1 MSGACGVIVQGLL
14 IPLLIPEHL
23 NDERATLIGLA
34 LSGIQLLGYGF
45 CATLNHF
52 FIVLVVLSPGIAIT
66 PILVAVIIVI
76 MIVEV
81 VEVVVVVVV
90 V

>member
-1 MSGACGVIVQGLL
+1 VQGLL
-14 IPLLIPEHL
+14 IPLLIPQYL

-52 FIVLVVLSPGIAIT
+52 FIVLVVLSPGVVKYALLL
-66 PILVAVIIVI
+66 LVLHA
-76 MIVEV
+76 
-81 VEVVVVVVV
+81 
-90 V
+90 

>member
-1 MSGACGVIVQGLL
+1 VSGACGVIVQGLL

-52 FIVLVVLSPGIAIT
+52 FIVLVVLSPGIVIT

-76 MIVEV
+76 IVIMIVEV
-81 VEVVVVVVV
+81 IVAVVV
-90 V
+90 